1 MRFLLKLL
9 LFPFR
14 LAGRAVHRC
23 FLVLGGLLHSFRFW
37 VWSAIAV
44 ILLIVAYYVVADRAT
59 PLTTEAY
66 VQAYVVQVAP
76 QVEGQVVRVYVREGE
91 RVQKGT
97 LLFELDPRPF
107 EHKVALLRAKL
118 VEVEQQVKQL
128 DTQKAAAQAEHRRLT
143 AEANYAQAVYEQ
155 EKQIYRKEST
165 TERKYLDALQKQ
177 RASAAALERS
187 AHQVRHV
194 EESLEARIGGEH
206 ALIAQVKAQLA
217 EARLNLE
224 YTKIFAP
231 CDGIVTDLQ
240 LRAGAYA
247 HVGQSMLTC
256 IDTDQ
261 WVIVANFREDSLE
274 RMRTEQP
281 ALVAFRGLPGRL
293 LPAHVQWI
301 GWGVG
306 QGQGTPSGQL
316 PDVKNQSNWIP
327 AAQRF
332 QVRLVLDDPEAM
344 PLRVGMTCSV
354 SVYTNPEE
362 RLNPVTRGIHR
373 LLAWFYYL

>member
-1 MRFLLKLL
+1 MRFLSKLL

-14 LAGRAVHRC
+14 LAGRVAHRC
-23 FLVLGGLLHSFRFW
+23 FLVLGGLFHSFRFW
-37 VWSAIAV
+37 VLCAIAV

-76 QVEGQVVRVYVREGE
+76 QVDGQVVRVYVREGD
-91 RVQKGT
+91 RVQKGA
-97 LLFELDPRPF
+97 LLFELDARPF
-107 EHKVALLRAKL
+107 EHKVTLLRAKL
-118 VEVEQQVKQL
+118 VEAEQQVKQL
-128 DTQKAAAQAEHRRLT
+128 STQEAAARAEHRRLT

-155 EKQIYRKEST
+155 EKQIYRREST

-206 ALIAQVKAQLA
+206 TLIAQVKAQLA

-247 HVGQSMLTC
+247 HIGQSMLTC
-256 IDTDQ
+256 IDFEQ

-281 ALVAFRGLPGRL
+281 ALVAFRGVPGRL
-293 LPAHVQWI
+293 LPARVQWI

-306 QGQGTPSGQL
+306 QGQGVPSGQL
-316 PDVKNQSNWIP
+316 PDVKNQSSWIP

-332 QVRLVLDDPEAM
+332 QVRLVLDDPEGV

-362 RLNPVTRGIHR
+362 RLNPVTQGIHR